1 MNGFVAAVITAFLSL
16 FGIHQPPT
24 HVANTMPRAQVASA
38 AASVEDW
45 SDKTSGASGAALG
58 NENPK
63 IAATNP
69 APSPQAT
76 IIKQYITQP
85 VIERSVQSAPFTTGR
100 VLGASTDAT
109 PILLRPRRDH
119 PTKMVCG
126 ACASALI

>member
-1 MNGFVAAVITAFLSL
+1 MNGFVAAVIAAIFSL

-24 HVANTMPRAQVASA
+24 HIANTMPSAQVASA
-38 AASVEDW
+38 VSAVEDW

-76 IIKQYITQP
+76 IIKQPARLNDASRSGGYITQP
-85 VIERSVQSAPFTTGR
+85 VYT
-100 VLGASTDAT
+100 
-109 PILLRPRRDH
+109 
-119 PTKMVCG
+119 
-126 ACASALI
+126 